1 MRKFILFIILAI
13 IFGGFFFW
21 SEILDF
27 YSKLILRL
35 PQVEE
40 RVALIQEVEK
50 VEKRVVLI
58 QEVERQIV
66 TPPPLR
72 AVEEAPEPTQVL
84 TQAGVIKWTNFQREK
99 YGLPPLKESPEL
111 NASAVMK
118 AQNMLAKQYFGHLS
132 PSGEGVADLVKI
144 VGYQF
149 IAIGENLA
157 LGNFETDETLVQAWM
172 ESPGHQANILSL
184 KYQEIGAAVLQGEF
198 EGKTTWLAVQHFG
211 LPLTACP
218 QPPKAILT
226 KIEINQAQMKELEIT
241 LRELQLEIRRLRPKW
256 GPIYSQ
262 KVEQYN
268 NLVSQYNELLTQTED
283 LINQYNNQVILF
295 NECAAGF

>member
-1 MRKFILFIILAI
+1 MKKSILFLILII
-13 IFGGFFFW
+13 IFGSVLFFW
-21 SEILDF
+21 NDILDF
-27 YSKLILRL
+27 YFKLTLRL

-50 VEKRVVLI
+50 
-58 QEVERQIV
+58 QIV
-66 TPPPLR
+66 TPPPLK
-72 AVEEAPEPTQVL
+72 AVEEVPKTFL
-84 TQAGVIKWTNFQREK
+84 TQAGIIQWTNIQREK

-111 NASAVMK
+111 DASAVMK
-118 AQNMLAKQYFGHLS
+118 AQDMLVKQYFGHLS

-157 LGNFETDETLVQAWM
+157 LGNFQDDEILVEGWM
-172 ESPGHQANILSL
+172 DSPGHRQNILSL
-184 KYQEIGAAVLQGEF
+184 QYQEIGVAVLQGEF
-198 EGKTTWLAVQHFG
+198 KGKTTWLAVQHFG

-241 LRELQLEIRRLRPKW
+241 LRELRLEIEGLRPKW

-268 NLVSQYNELLTQTED
+268 NLVSQYNEILTQTED